1 MKSLRY
7 QQKAEDELMNKTIDL
22 LRVPGTRKKLV
33 FIAPTGS
40 GKTVMASEMLR
51 MLNVELQEDANA
63 PCNEVAYIWIA
74 PNKLHE
80 QSYFKMK
87 SYFTETMELHPV
99 IFDDLDHSVSGF
111 IQPDDILF
119 INWESIN
126 RVNTLMARETE
137 MSSSLYN
144 IAQRT
149 QEEQGIPIIVIIDE
163 EHLFAGRQA
172 NRSEQVLQRINPK
185 VEIRISATP
194 ITRSDYQVSVLRENV
209 IAEQMI
215 KRGVVLNPALSFD
228 NPNNTLNQ
236 HLIDNALKKRDELA
250 EAYRALGVNI
260 NPLLLIQLP
269 NDSSETMSAED
280 TTIRNEVEQYLEQKN
295 ITVTNAKLAIWLSGE
310 KKNLDGIEDFDN
322 LTDVLLFKQAI
333 AMGWDCPRAAV
344 LLIFRKIESFTFTA
358 QTVGR
363 ILRMPEQK
371 FYDDDRLN
379 MGYVYTNLSKN
390 IIEIVRE
397 DMDYISSFHAVRREN
412 LCNVSLKS
420 EYREN
425 PAINRKRLGSDF
437 KRHLTRF
444 IEKEWGVT
452 NTMPLFTGNLQKPFD
467 NDNVS
472 YKDIENSQ
480 LKNREA
486 VGKLLAFKIKGL
498 SIDLVE
504 GVPLTGDIGRIVV
517 QDKAEYTQSLQEIN
531 KLYNDFCSKLIGT
544 KFEKVSVTT
553 LGYVLKDVLGNLF
566 GLQESDIAKFVL
578 NPNNSPKFE
587 DVIVKALDEYLDML
601 IKKQKEKIEKSFV
614 QYDWEVPADRLYSES
629 SHRVREDVEKHA
641 LIPFVEQINASNPEV
656 RFTTFL
662 EAHKEYI
669 DWWYKNGDSGKQN
682 YAISYRNFKGVK
694 SLFYIDFV
702 VRMKNGQVFLF
713 DTKSKESDR
722 DAVEK
727 HNALIDYIHSEQN
740 TDKHL
745 LGGIIIEQNSNWK
758 YCQTKIKDTTNLLEW
773 KNFYPEECVNV

>member
-7 QQKAEDELMNKTIDL
+7 QQEAVNELVNKTIDL
-22 LRVPGTRKKLV
+22 LRVPGKRKKLV
-33 FIAPTGS
+33 FTAPTGS

-51 MLNVELQEDANA
+51 MLNVELQENANT
-63 PCNEVAYIWIA
+63 PCSEVAYIWIA

-87 SYFTETMELHPV
+87 SYFTETMELRPV

-111 IQPDDILF
+111 IQPNDILF

-126 RVNTLMARETE
+126 KDNALMARETE
-137 MSSSLYN
+137 MSSSLYD

-185 VEIRISATP
+185 VEVRISATP
-194 ITRSDYQVSVLRENV
+194 ITHSDYQVSVLRENV

-215 KRGVVLNPALSFD
+215 KKGVVLNPALNFD
-228 NPNNTLNQ
+228 NPNITLNQ

-269 NDSSETMSAED
+269 NDSSEAMSAED

-295 ITVTNAKLAIWLSGE
+295 ITVTNAKLAVWLSGE
-310 KKNLDGIEDFDN
+310 KKNLDGIEELDN

-379 MGYVYTNLSKN
+379 KGYVYTNLSKN
-390 IIEIVRE
+390 IIEIVRD
-397 DMDYISSFHAVRREN
+397 DMDYISSFHAVRRDN
-412 LCNVSLKS
+412 LNNVQLKS

-425 PAINRKRLGSDF
+425 PAVNRKRLGSDF
-437 KRHLTRF
+437 KRHLTQV
-444 IEKEWGVT
+444 IEREWGVK
-452 NTMPLFTGNLQKPFD
+452 NTKTLFSGNFQKTFD

-480 LKNREA
+480 MKNREA
-486 VGKLLAFKIKGL
+486 VERLLTFKIKDL
-498 SIDLVE
+498 SISVVE
-504 GVPLTGDIGRIVV
+504 GVQLTDEIGQIAVN
-517 QDKAEYTQSLQEIN
+517 DKAEYKRSSQEIN
-531 KLYNDFCSKLIGT
+531 KLYNDFCSKLIGS

-553 LGYVLKDVLGNLF
+553 LGYVLKEVLENLF

-587 DVIVKALDEYLDML
+587 DVIANALDEYLEKL

-629 SHRVREDVEKHA
+629 SHRVREDVENHA
-641 LIPFVEQINASNPEV
+641 LVPFVEQMNASNPET
-656 RFTTFL
+656 RFTAFL
-662 EAHKEYI
+662 ENHKEYI

-682 YAISYRNFKGVK
+682 YAISYTNFRGIK

-740 TDKHL
+740 ADKHL

-758 YCQTKIKDTTNLLEW
+758 YSQTKIKDTANLSEW
-773 KNFYPEECVNV
+773 KNFYPEEWANT

>member
-7 QQKAEDELMNKTIDL
+7 QQKAVNELVNKTIDL
-22 LRVPGTRKKLV
+22 LRVSGKRKKLV
-33 FIAPTGS
+33 FTAPTGS

-51 MLNVELQEDANA
+51 MLNFELQEDADA
-63 PCNEVAYIWIA
+63 PCSEVAYIWIA

-87 SYFTETMELHPV
+87 LYFTETMELHPV

-111 IQPDDILF
+111 IQPNDILF

-126 RVNTLMARETE
+126 RDNTLMARDTE
-137 MSSSLYN
+137 MSSSLYD

-163 EHLFAGRQA
+163 EHLFAGKQA
-172 NRSEQVLQRINPK
+172 NRSEEVLRRINPK

-215 KRGVVLNPALSFD
+215 KKGVVLNPALSFD
-228 NPNNTLNQ
+228 NPDITLNQ

-250 EAYRALGVNI
+250 EAYRALGVKI

-269 NDSSETMSAED
+269 NDSSEAMSAED
-280 TTIRNEVEQYLEQKN
+280 TTIRNEVEQYLESMN
-295 ITVTNAKLAIWLSGE
+295 ITVANAKLAIWLSGE
-310 KKNLDGIEDFDN
+310 KKNLDGIEELDN

-379 MGYVYTNLSKN
+379 KGYVYTNLSKN
-390 IIEIVRE
+390 IIEIVRD

-412 LCNVSLKS
+412 LNNVQLTS

-425 PAINRKRLGSDF
+425 LAINRKRLGSDF

-444 IEKEWGVT
+444 IEKEWGVKSA
-452 NTMPLFTGNLQKPFD
+452 MPLFNGNLQKPFD
-467 NDNVS
+467 SDNVS

-480 LKNREA
+480 LKNRDMMA
-486 VGKLLAFKIKGL
+486 RLLTFKIKDL
-498 SIDLVE
+498 SIGVVE
-504 GVPLTGDIGRIVV
+504 GVQLTDEIGQIAVH
-517 QDKAEYTQSLQEIN
+517 DKAEYTQSLQEIN

-544 KFEKVSVTT
+544 KYEKVSVTT
-553 LGYVLKDVLGNLF
+553 LGYVLKDVLENLF
-566 GLQESDIAKFVL
+566 GLSERDTPKFVL
-578 NPNNSPKFE
+578 HPENSPKFE
-587 DVIVKALDEYLDML
+587 DVIAKALDEYLDKL
-601 IKKQKEKIEKSFV
+601 LKKQKEKIEKSYV
-614 QYDWEVPADRLYSES
+614 KYDWEVPADRLYSES
-629 SHRVREDVEKHA
+629 SHRVREDVENHA
-641 LIPFVEQINASNPEV
+641 LVPFVEQINVSNPEM
-656 RFTTFL
+656 RFTAFL
-662 EAHKEYI
+662 ETHKEYI
-669 DWWYKNGDSGKQN
+669 DWWYKNGDSGKQH
-682 YAISYRNFKGVK
+682 YAISYKNFRGVK

-713 DTKSKESDR
+713 DTKGKEIDKDS
-722 DAVEK
+722 VGK
-727 HNALIDYIHSEQN
+727 HNALIDYINSEQN
-740 TDKHL
+740 ADKHL

-758 YCQTKIKDTTNLLEW
+758 YCQSKIKDTTNLSEW
-773 KNFYPEECVNV
+773 KNFYPEENV